1 MKVQSYRTRDVS
13 VSFAD
18 QDPYRKLD
26 TRYWSHPVKRLGLHE
41 TLQADTLIKNTA
53 GSRAEVYKLR
63 CAVVLSDPSELSQ
76 RSAFCWSQSSAL
88 FVVLFTFV
96 SCWSVL
102 YFCLLVSVTAYCFCV
117 DFFSLCSTYSYF
129 ALSLFAGRFLSLYSY
144 FAGRFFFFLYS
155 LVDFFP
161 LVSILI
167 SLVDFL
173 YSQVDFVF
181 LYSLVDFFIVYC
193 CCVR

>member
-1 MKVQSYRTRDVS
+1 MFQS
-13 VSFAD
+13 
-18 QDPYRKLD
+18 P
-26 TRYWSHPVKRLGLHE
+26 
-41 TLQADTLIKNTA
+41 LI
-53 GSRAEVYKLR
+53 V
-63 CAVVLSDPSELSQ
+63 
-76 RSAFCWSQSSAL
+76 
-88 FVVLFTFV
+88 FV
-96 SCWSVL
+96 SIL
-102 YFCLLVSVTAYCFCV
+102 
-117 DFFSLCSTYSYF
+117 FSLFYIRILIS
-129 ALSLFAGRFLSLYSY
+129 LSLFAGRFLSLYSY

-193 CCVR
+193 CVR